1 MSFNYLFK
9 IYFSIDD
16 CQVVSGS
23 QPTNKCLCPVWDF
36 AIVYHLISLLP
47 FVGSPVRGS
56 VP

>member
-47 FVGSPVRGS
+47 LVGSPVRGS